1 MTPAVFRQIR
11 KDLKLTQAQ
20 LAEKLGVHPIT
31 ISHYET
37 GARKITYAMAI
48 AVQTFRLD
56 ADESRLRRFM
66 RENIPELKDAETDDF
81 QA

>member
-1 MTPAVFRQIR
+1 MRQKISGVAGFTPAEFRQVR

-37 GARKITYAMAI
+37 GARKISYAMAI
-48 AVQTFRLD
+48 AVQTFKPEVRL
-56 ADESRLRRFM
+56 
-66 RENIPELKDAETDDF
+66 
-81 QA
+81 

>member
-1 MTPAVFRQIR
+1 MTPAEFRQVR

-37 GARKITYAMAI
+37 GARSIPLAIAI
-48 AVQTFRLD
+48 AVQTFRARDNDHLP
-56 ADESRLRRFM
+56 LCGCYTYRR
-66 RENIPELKDAETDDF
+66 IPRTP
-81 QA
+81 